1 MKITTVK
8 KIFFKRYNA
17 FTLTEILVVLA
28 IIGIL
33 ILLVLPNQAGVVGDA
48 KSLEAQTHLNQV
60 YSLQK
65 NYFNIHS
72 KFTNDLSKIS
82 YEPSKLVTEGGNAN
96 YRIEIVEA
104 SQNTFKAKAT
114 AVVDFDGD
122 GTFNVWEIDQNKQ
135 LIEVVND

>member
-1 MKITTVK
+1 MKK
-8 KIFFKRYNA
+8 KSLKKKLNRKLDG

-33 ILLVLPNQAGVVGDA
+33 ILLVLPNQAGVVSSA

-72 KFTNDLSKIS
+72 KYSGDLSQIN
-82 YEPSKLVTEGGNAN
+82 YEPAKLVTEGGNAN
-96 YRIEIVEA
+96 YRIEMVES

-122 GTFNVWEIDQNKQ
+122 GTYNVWEINQEKK
-135 LIEVVND
+135 LEEVVKD